1 MDENEEE
8 TLTVPTFNLIRTST
22 DRQLLANAESTEEI
36 SVDPDQDW

>member
-8 TLTVPTFNLIRTST
+8 TLTISTFNLIRTST
-22 DRQLLANAESTEEI
+22 ERLLLANAESTEEI